1 MQRMKRIL
9 IAVATGLVFT
19 AFLVTL
25 LAADNA
31 MHVPRQSPRSEAAD
45 AIGRQTGATWRSIE
59 VTALDGTLLD
69 AWLFVPHQPNDSVVL
84 VLHGVGDTRQGMLGH
99 AQFLLRGGFT
109 VLTPDSRGHGTS
121 GGDLITYGI
130 REASDVRT
138 WTDWLL
144 ASQPAH
150 RLYGVG
156 VSMGAAIL
164 LQSLPL
170 EPRFRAIVA
179 ESPFA
184 TFEEVSYDRLNQV
197 SGVPRIGLWP
207 AVRLG
212 FLYVHLRY
220 GVDLRQASPSKAIRT
235 AHVPILLIHGTADEN
250 IPLRHSQELHTLNPA
265 ATQLWMVR
273 GAEHVQALS
282 KDPALYSQ
290 TVVSWFASHR

>member
-1 MQRMKRIL
+1 MKRIL
-9 IAVATGLVFT
+9 IAVATGLVLA

-31 MHVPRQSPRSEAAD
+31 MHVPRERPRSEAAD
-45 AIGRQTGATWRSIE
+45 AITRQTGATWRSIE
-59 VTALDGTLLD
+59 VTAGDGTLLD
-69 AWLFVPHQPNDSVVL
+69 AWLFVPHRPNDSVVL
-84 VLHGVGDTRQGMLGH
+84 VLHGVGDTREGMLGH

-144 ASQPAH
+144 ANQPARH
-150 RLYGVG
+150 LYGFG
-156 VSMGAAIL
+156 ASMGAAIL
-164 LQSLPL
+164 LESLPV

-184 TFEEVSYDRLNQV
+184 TFEGISYDRLNQV
-197 SGVPRIGLWP
+197 SGIPRIALWP
-207 AVRLG
+207 EIRLG
-212 FLYVHLRY
+212 FLYAYLRY
-220 GVDLRQASPSKAIRT
+220 GVDLRQASPANAIRST
-235 AHVPILLIHGTADEN
+235 HVPILLVHGTEDKN
-250 IPLRHSQELHTLNPA
+250 IPLRHSQDLHALNPG
-265 ATQLWMVR
+265 ATQLWIVQ
-273 GAEHVQALS
+273 GADHVQALS
-282 KDPALYSQ
+282 KDPALYSK